1 MHIPVLLKE
10 SIEILDPKKGKFFI
24 DGTIGGGGH
33 SAEICKRYPKIK
45 IIAID
50 QDEGALEKGREKFEN
65 SKCEISF
72 VNENFRDMDRVLLK
86 EGSIKNLNAA
96 LFDLGL

>member
-1 MHIPVLLKE
+1 VV
-10 SIEILDPKKGKFFI
+10 
-24 DGTIGGGGH
+24 DGTFGGGGH